1 LQDSGFRK
9 PFFGRGLEV
18 FRIQEAGAAGGKERL
33 AGLQSRSRTRGLLV
47 SGSQRCRGREE
58 PKKGPRRGASGG
70 AGEGAC
76 TAARPAVLHRL
87 HLRAGAVAAGRRR
100 RWARG
105 ASGGVGDSSRDTT
118 GKPTGDRVVAAR
130 LGFGVGWAPLC
141 GATGV
146 RVGFVGCLGS
156 GLQVQKCA
164 MSKHIWAGL
173 YFG

>member
-1 LQDSGFRK
+1 MTYIARFLHRWCRSSVEDSRSSGFRK
-9 PFFGRGLEV
+9 PEPSGVRAPCWPAVEV
-18 FRIQEAGAAGGKERL
+18 EN
-33 AGLQSRSRTRGLLV
+33 SRSSGL
-47 SGSQRCRGREE
+47 SGVGDG
-58 PKKGPRRGASGG
+58 KKGPRRGASGG

-146 RVGFVGCLGS
+146 RVGFVGCLGCKY
-156 GLQVQKCA
+156 KCA